1 MNKILGFLVTFF
13 YFLINVKISFFT
25 KIKFIIVYFIDIV
38 KIIILNPLIK
48 KTHFLTGQNF
58 FYIGKH
64 INLLLDNINLH
75 LNNYSKYYINAHIVI
90 DVGASFGTFP
100 LMIKY
105 LNSKVK
111 VYCFEPSKESFELLY
126 KNVDNLKGVYLF
138 NKAIGNVVKKVLFN
152 YDPSFPEGSSIKKR
166 EGSLNNQYLVNQTTL
181 DNFVKKSNI
190 KKISLLKV
198 DTEGYE
204 HYVLEGGKKA
214 LSITDYLIVE
224 VETSSI
230 KNINNILNILEKL
243 NFNFIDIGVINKNDD
258 NTIGSL
264 DLIFKNIKY
273 L

>member
-1 MNKILGFLVTFF
+1 MNKIFGSLTTFF
-13 YFLINVKISFFT
+13 YFLTNIKISFFV
-25 KIKFIIVYFIDIV
+25 KIKFIIIYFIDIA

-58 FYIGKH
+58 FYSGRH
-64 INLLLDNINLH
+64 INLLLDNISLH
-75 LNNYSKYYINAHIVI
+75 LNSYSKYYINANIVI

-100 LMIKY
+100 LIIKY
-105 LNSKVK
+105 LNSKAK

-138 NKAIGNVVKKVLFN
+138 NKAIGNVVKEVLFN
-152 YDPSFPEGSSIKKR
+152 YDPSFPEGSSIRKK
-166 EGSLNNQYLVNQTTL
+166 EKSLNNQYLVSQTTL
-181 DNFVKKSNI
+181 DNFIKNQNI
-190 KKISLLKV
+190 KKISLLKI

-204 HYVLEGGKKA
+204 YYVLKGGKKT
-214 LSITDYLIVE
+214 LSITDYLIIE

-230 KNINNILNILEKL
+230 KNIINILSILEKL
-243 NFNFIDIGVINKNDD
+243 NFNFIDIGVINNNDD